1 MTAAA
6 GGRRVRAAER
16 RDGGRPAA
24 AGQAKRPRPAHP
36 NPCLASCRMDDQRAS
51 HTAAVRPA
59 VGQLLKPTEVARRL
73 GVSRTWLYA
82 AAKDGRIP
90 SVRIGGPDGPVR
102 FVPED
107 LEAWL
112 DEARAAW
119 RPGDSSAATLRR

>member
-1 MTAAA
+1 M
-6 GGRRVRAAER
+6 ESS
-16 RDGGRPAA
+16 
-24 AGQAKRPRPAHP
+24 QP
-36 NPCLASCRMDDQRAS
+36 NPQD
-51 HTAAVRPA
+51 TARPFGA
-59 VGQLLKPTEVARRL
+59 DLLRLNAVARRL

-90 SVRIGGPDGPVR
+90 SVRIGGPDGPLR

-119 RPGDSSAATLRR
+119 RPGDTSAATLRRLAEAA

>member
-1 MTAAA
+1 M
-6 GGRRVRAAER
+6 E
-16 RDGGRPAA
+16 PS
-24 AGQAKRPRPAHP
+24 QP
-36 NPCLASCRMDDQRAS
+36 NPQD
-51 HTAAVRPA
+51 TARPFGA
-59 VGQLLKPTEVARRL
+59 DLLRPNAVARRL

-90 SVRIGGPDGPVR
+90 SLRIGGPDGPLR

-119 RPGDSSAATLRR
+119 RPGDTSAATLRRLAEAA

>member
-1 MTAAA
+1 MEPLPPDLDAPR
-6 GGRRVRAAER
+6 GRRAAPG
-16 RDGGRPAA
+16 D
-24 AGQAKRPRPAHP
+24 
-36 NPCLASCRMDDQRAS
+36 
-51 HTAAVRPA
+51 
-59 VGQLLKPTEVARRL
+59 LLKPTEVARRL

-90 SVRIGGPDGPVR
+90 SVRIGGPDGPLR

-119 RPGDSSAATLRR
+119 RPGDTSAATLRRLSEAA

>member
-1 MTAAA
+1 MRTECPNPLGLAFRGMEDANI
-6 GGRRVRAAER
+6 
-16 RDGGRPAA
+16 RDSRPA
-24 AGQAKRPRPAHP
+24 QRPTTGA
-36 NPCLASCRMDDQRAS
+36 
-51 HTAAVRPA
+51 
-59 VGQLLKPTEVARRL
+59 LLKPSEVARRL

-90 SVRIGGPDGPVR
+90 RIGGPDGPLR

-119 RPGDSSAATLRR
+119 RPGDMSAATLRRMSEAA

>member
-1 MTAAA
+1 M
-6 GGRRVRAAER
+6 E
-16 RDGGRPAA
+16 PS
-24 AGQAKRPRPAHP
+24 QP
-36 NPCLASCRMDDQRAS
+36 NPQD
-51 HTAAVRPA
+51 TARPFGA
-59 VGQLLKPTEVARRL
+59 DLLRPNAVARRL

-90 SVRIGGPDGPVR
+90 SVRIGGPDGPLR

-119 RPGDSSAATLRR
+119 RPGDTSAATLRRLAEAA